1 MRISSSI
8 IAGQGFR
15 VIAHDA
21 VETALSYLE
30 SSSEFI
36 DLFVLDRRLPM
47 RIGEQAADELGDALL
62 SEVRSSYPDA
72 RVIVF
77 TGYTSDGL
85 FQDAMKG
92 SGQFPI
98 RSYKPVDRISV
109 LRKDQSIEFRRLIA
123 EFGELLQELDD
134 IEISEDTNK
143 RDISISDQ
151 RLLRRVAYEFN
162 AVSLRP
168 TSLTGGLTGAQ
179 VWGCEIHQDQGHVAN
194 VVAKRA
200 EKLPSL
206 AGLQDLLPLST
217 AATTRASVAGLIG
230 GGHVSILRL
239 AGDNARSLSRH
250 MAEDIE
256 SSSDYVAQVS
266 EALDRVQERA
276 ETVTLETLISPLLT
290 WEKFDDLL
298 RSYEIPRP
306 SPNMRISTRIGMRH
320 GDLHVANVMIA
331 GGEAVLIDFDSNC
344 FGSALLD
351 PVTLFLST
359 LVHPDSPLRGA
370 SWPDASEID
379 ANLGTGG
386 FGVDHA
392 GSQFFAATQQWIN
405 ARISNE
411 REFWGIVLGFCARQ
425 LRYPDVVADTGIL
438 ERTLVIVRKASTVLR
453 NS

>member
-1 MRISSSI
+1 MR
-8 IAGQGFR
+8 GG
-15 VIAHDA
+15 
-21 VETALSYLE
+21 
-30 SSSEFI
+30 
-36 DLFVLDRRLPM
+36 
-47 RIGEQAADELGDALL
+47 
-62 SEVRSSYPDA
+62 
-72 RVIVF
+72 
-77 TGYTSDGL
+77 
-85 FQDAMKG
+85 
-92 SGQFPI
+92 GQFPI
-98 RSYKPVDRISV
+98 RNSRPVDRISV
-109 LRKDQSIEFRRLIA
+109 LRKDQSIEFRRLVG

-134 IEISEDTNK
+134 IEISDDINN
-143 RDISISDQ
+143 RDIAVSDQ

-200 EKLPSL
+200 AKLPSL

-239 AGDNARSLSRH
+239 AGDNARSLFRH
-250 MAEDIE
+250 MAEDIT
-256 SSSDYVAQVS
+256 SSSDYVVQVA

-276 ETVTLETLISPLLT
+276 ETVTLEALISPLLN
-290 WEKFDDLL
+290 WEKFDELL
-298 RSYEIPRP
+298 NSYEVPTP
-306 SPNMRISTRIGMRH
+306 SPNMRITTRIGMRH

-331 GGEAVLIDFDSNC
+331 DGEAVLIDFDSNC

-370 SWPDASEID
+370 EWPDANEIE
-379 ANLGTGG
+379 ANFGTDR
-386 FGVDHA
+386 FGVTHA
-392 GSQFFAATQQWIN
+392 GSPFFGATGQWIN
-405 ARISNE
+405 SRQSNQ
-411 REFWGIVLGFCARQ
+411 REFWGIVLGFSARQ
-425 LRYPDVVADTGIL
+425 LRYPDVVGDPAIL
-438 ERTLVIVRKASTVLR
+438 DRTLVIVRKASAFLR

>member
-1 MRISSSI
+1 MKISAAI
-8 IAGQGFR
+8 IAEQGFR
-15 VIAHDA
+15 VIPFDA
-21 VETALSYLE
+21 VEAALSYLE
-30 SSSEFI
+30 SSSDFI

-62 SEVRSSYPDA
+62 SEVRSSYSDA

-98 RSYKPVDRISV
+98 RSSNPVDRISV
-109 LRKDQSIEFRRLIA
+109 LRKDQSIEFRRLVA
-123 EFGELLQELDD
+123 EFGRLLQELDD
-134 IEISEDTNK
+134 IEISEDTNN
-143 RDISISDQ
+143 RDISVRDQ
-151 RLLRRVAYEFN
+151 RLLRRVAYEFD

-179 VWGCEIHQDQGHVAN
+179 VWSCEIHQDQGHVAN
-194 VVAKRA
+194 VVVKRA

-239 AGDNARSLSRH
+239 AGANARSLSRH

-256 SSSDYVAQVS
+256 SSSDFVGQVS
-266 EALDRVQERA
+266 EALDRVQERV
-276 ETVTLETLISPLLT
+276 ETVTLEALISPMLS
-290 WEKFDDLL
+290 WEKLDALL
-298 RSYEIPRP
+298 RSHDVPRP
-306 SPNMRISTRIGMRH
+306 SPSMRISTKIGMRH
-320 GDLHVANVMIA
+320 GDLHVANIMIA
-331 GGEAVLIDFDSNC
+331 GSEAVLIDFDSNC

-370 SWPDASEID
+370 GWPDATEIE
-379 ANLGTGG
+379 ANLGTDR
-386 FGVDHA
+386 FGVTHA
-392 GSQFFAATQQWIN
+392 GSPFFGATRQWISS
-405 ARISNE
+405 RRSNQ
-411 REFWGIVLGFCARQ
+411 REFWGVVLGFCARQ
-425 LRYPDVVADTGIL
+425 LRYPDVVADSDVL
-438 ERTLVIVRKASTVLR
+438 NRTLVIVRKASAILR